1 MARQIAQIV
10 EHASRSFEFGRNQ
23 FAAAVIGASRTGDK
37 DCGAAPMVVD
47 SNAMKPSKLSV
58 FALPAAAIL
67 VLLAGCR
74 DDRRHQ
80 ASEVTTLEV
89 KTGVVAADAPPADV
103 TRALLTRLA
112 KAQRA
117 RVRGLGIPANRDEYL
132 ATMAEV
138 RGLAARTSIF
148 ETYRAR
154 GGAQVPRD
162 LKEDGAVRVVTDGWV
177 SICAHYA
184 DKLET
189 ATISPLAMTGKN
201 AVVAADLPPEESK
214 LASSPPVRPT
224 RIVVRL
230 AMDSSNSWKVQRI
243 DLDAAT
249 TTLLGNTGASQ
260 AVPTTAAAQPAIRPA
275 G

>member
-1 MARQIAQIV
+1 
-10 EHASRSFEFGRNQ
+10 
-23 FAAAVIGASRTGDK
+23 
-37 DCGAAPMVVD
+37 MVVD
-47 SNAMKPSKLSV
+47 SNAMKPSKLPL
-58 FALPAAAIL
+58 FALPTAAML

-89 KTGVVAADAPPADV
+89 KTGVVAVDAPPADV

-117 RVRGLGIPANRDEYL
+117 RMRGLGIPANRDEYL

-177 SICAHYA
+177 SICAHYV

-189 ATISPLAMTGKN
+189 ATISPMAMTGKH

-260 AVPTTAAAQPAIRPA
+260 PVPTTASTQPAIRPA